1 MERLLSCFMVG
12 DRLLRLASSESFSLS
27 SREAGIG
34 AFLVVG
40 HFRFVFGIHSKPARK
55 R

>member
-1 MERLLSCFMVG
+1 MACCLGFFMVG
-12 DRLLRLASSESFSLS
+12 DRLLRLPHSESFSLS
-27 SREAGIG
+27 SRQARIG

-40 HFRFVFGIHSKPARK
+40 HFPFVFGIHSKPARK